1 MIGKTISHYRIS
13 GKLGEGGMGVVYRAE
28 DDRLGRTVA
37 LKFLT
42 DSYARDK
49 QAVERFKR
57 EARAASAL
65 NHPNIC
71 TIYDIDECEGQPFM
85 VMELLE
91 GETVKNRLTLG
102 SLPADELLDLAIQ
115 LADALDVA
123 HKRGIV
129 HRDIKPANIF
139 VTARGQAKILDFG
152 LAKLM
157 EQRTGRAALAV
168 GAGDWGNTAVFAEN
182 LTNPGTALGT
192 VAYMSPEQAR
202 GEEVD
207 SRTDIFSLGVVLYE
221 MATGK
226 EAFAGNTS
234 AVVFDAILNRTPP
247 DPLRLNPNLPP
258 GLDVIL
264 NKMLEKSPQDRYE
277 SASRLKAELQRL
289 KRDSDSGRNAA
300 SDSGRTAPS
309 DSGRTAAGN
318 LPAEC
323 SVAVLYFE
331 NLSGAKED
339 EYFRDGMTEDVI
351 TELSHIKTLKV
362 FPRAAVLAFRDQP
375 VTGPQVG
382 QQLHATYVLTGS
394 LRRAGNRLR
403 ITGQLVE
410 TRSGHA
416 LWVERFD
423 RELKDVFDVQ
433 DEIARSIT
441 QALRITLSPQ
451 EETAIA
457 SKPTENLQAYDF
469 YLRGRSLARRVT
481 RSDLEFAMQMFER
494 AIELDSRFALAH
506 AGVANACGE
515 YYEWHEHSDRWLEKG
530 STAAENALLLEP
542 NLAEALLA
550 QGRIAYAVKRFEEGI
565 RFAQQAIK
573 RKPDCD
579 GAYFVLA
586 RAYIASG
593 HPEKVLAITDAAV
606 AANGDDYN
614 VYVPLMVA
622 TQRAGDTEAARR
634 LRQRCLEALEQQL
647 SLVPEDVRA
656 RILLASNLAWLG
668 RTEDAAAALQIAI
681 ALRPNDANILYNA
694 ACTYAILQNKPEALR
709 LLKKLDEMGH
719 LNKGYTRQDSDFECL
734 HGDPEFEALLA

>member
-1 MIGKTISHYRIS
+1 
-13 GKLGEGGMGVVYRAE
+13 MGVVYKAV
-28 DDRLGRTVA
+28 DSRLGRTAAIKILSTVA
-37 LKFLT
+37 LN
-42 DSYARDK
+42 A
-49 QAVERFKR
+49 ERERRFVQ
-57 EARAASAL
+57 EAKAASSL
-65 NHPNIC
+65 NHPNIV
-71 TIYDIDECEGQPFM
+71 TIYDIDTQEIDGKPLSYIA
-85 VMELLE
+85 MEYVA
-91 GETVKNRLTLG
+91 GDTLDHLIG
-102 SLPADELLDLAIQ
+102 RKGLRIRDVLKYAVQI
-115 LADALDVA
+115 ADALAAA
-123 HKRGIV
+123 HAAGIV
-129 HRDIKPANIF
+129 HRDLKPSNVI
-139 VTARGQAKILDFG
+139 VTPQGVVKILDFG
-152 LAKLM
+152 LAKLG
-157 EQRTGRAALAV
+157 EPA
-168 GAGDWGNTAVFAEN
+168 GADAYAETLHGEGSP
-182 LTNPGTALGT
+182 LTEEGTILGT

-318 LPAEC
+318 LQAEC

-622 TQRAGDTEAARR
+622 TQRAGDTEGARR

>member
-1 MIGKTISHYRIS
+1 MIGQTISHYLIS
-13 GKLGEGGMGVVYRAE
+13 EKLGEGGMGVVWRAE
-28 DDRLGRTVA
+28 DERLGRTVA

-42 DSYARDK
+42 DSFARDA
-49 QAVERFKR
+49 QAIERFKR

-65 NHPNIC
+65 NHPSIC
-71 TIYDIDECEGQPFM
+71 TIYDIDEYEGQPFM

-91 GETVKNRLTLG
+91 GETVKQRLALG
-102 SLPADELLDLAIQ
+102 PLQIDELLDLAIQ
-115 LADALDVA
+115 LADALEVA
-123 HKRGIV
+123 HQRGIV

-157 EQRTGRAALAV
+157 EQRAGRGAAV
-168 GAGDWGNTAVFAEN
+168 GVGAAADGWDNTAVFVAD
-182 LTNPGTALGT
+182 LTSPGTALGT

-226 EAFAGNTS
+226 EAFSGNTS

-247 DPLRLNPNLPP
+247 DPSRLNPNVPV
-258 GLDVIL
+258 GLCAIL
-264 NKMLEKSPQDRYE
+264 NKMLEKSPDARYD
-277 SASRLKAELQRL
+277 SAELLKADLQRL
-289 KRDSDSGRNAA
+289 KKDSDSGRSAA
-300 SDSGRTAPS
+300 SSDSGR
-309 DSGRTAAGN
+309 RVAAGVQ
-318 LPAEC
+318 PEA

-331 NLSGAKED
+331 NLSAAKED

-351 TELSHIKTLKV
+351 TELSKIKTLKV

-394 LRRAGNRLR
+394 VRRAGNRLR

-423 RELKDVFDVQ
+423 REMKDVFDVQ

-457 SKPTENLQAYDF
+457 VRPTEDTQAYDF

-481 RSDLEFAMQMFER
+481 RSDLEFAIQMFER
-494 AIELDSRFALAH
+494 AIELDSRFALAY

-515 YYEWHEHSDRWLEKG
+515 YYEWHEHNDRWLEKG
-530 STAAENALLLEP
+530 TTAAENALFLEP
-542 NLAEALLA
+542 DLAEALLA
-550 QGRIAYAVKRFEEGI
+550 QGRIAYAAKRFEEGT
-565 RFAQQAIK
+565 RFTLRAIK
-573 RKPDCD
+573 RKPDCE

-593 HPEKVLAITDAAV
+593 HPEKVLAITDAAL

-614 VYVPLMVA
+614 VYVPLMTA
-622 TQRAGDTEAARR
+622 TQRAGDNEGARR
-634 LRQRCLEALEQQL
+634 LRHRCLEALEQQL
-647 SLVPEDVRA
+647 ASVPEDVRA
-656 RILLASNLAWLG
+656 RILLASNFAWLG
-668 RTEDAAAALQIAI
+668 RNEEAGQALQIAI

-694 ACTYAILQNKPEALR
+694 ACTYAILQNKQEALR

-719 LNKGYTRQDSDFECL
+719 LNKGYARQDSDFACL
-734 HGDPEFEALLA
+734 QGDPEFEALIA

>member
-13 GKLGEGGMGVVYRAE
+13 DKLGEGGMGVVYRAD

-37 LKFLT
+37 LKFLSE
-42 DSYARDK
+42 SYARDD
-49 QAVERFKR
+49 QAVERFTR

-71 TIYDIDECEGQPFM
+71 TIYDIDEYQGRPFM

-91 GETVKNRLTLG
+91 GETVKRHLARG
-102 SLPADELLDLAIQ
+102 PLPFDELLDLGIQ

-129 HRDIKPANIF
+129 HRDLKPANIF
-139 VTARGQAKILDFG
+139 VTGRGQAKILDFG

-157 EQRTGRAALAV
+157 PQRDRVAMAAGPNADTM
-168 GAGDWGNTAVFAEN
+168 AAH
-182 LTNPGTALGT
+182 LTSPGTALGT

-226 EAFAGNTS
+226 EAFSGNTS
-234 AVVFDAILNRTPP
+234 AVVFDAILNRTPV
-247 DPLRLNPNLPP
+247 DPIRLNPNLPSSLEP
-258 GLDVIL
+258 IL
-264 NKMLEKSPQDRYE
+264 SKMLEKSARSRYD
-277 SASRLKAELQRL
+277 SAARLKADLQQL
-289 KRDSDSGRNAA
+289 KKD
-300 SDSGRTAPS
+300 S
-309 DSGRTAAGN
+309 DSGRTAAVAV
-318 LPAEC
+318 PAER
-323 SVAVLYFE
+323 SLAVLYFE

-351 TELSHIKTLKV
+351 TELSKINNLKV
-362 FPRAAVLAFRDQP
+362 FPRAAVLSFRDQA

-382 QQLHATYVLTGS
+382 QQLNARHVLTGS

-403 ITGQLVE
+403 ITAQLVE
-410 TRSGHA
+410 TRTGHA
-416 LWVERFD
+416 AWAERYD
-423 RELKDVFDVQ
+423 RELKDVFEVQ

-451 EETAIA
+451 EEKAIA
-457 SKPTENLQAYDF
+457 RKPTENTQAYDF
-469 YLRGRSLARRVT
+469 YLRGRSFARRVT

-494 AIELDSRFALAH
+494 AIELDARFALAY
-506 AGVANACGE
+506 AGMANACGE
-515 YYEWHEHSDRWLEKG
+515 YYEWHEHDQRWIDKG
-530 STAAENALLLEP
+530 TAAADRALVLEAHLP
-542 NLAEALLA
+542 EALLA
-550 QGRIAYAVKRFEEGI
+550 QARIAYAVKCFDEGT
-565 RFAQQAIK
+565 RLAQQAIE

-586 RAYIASG
+586 RAFIASG
-593 HPEKVLAITDAAV
+593 HPEQAVRLTEAAL

-622 TQRAGDTEAARR
+622 TERMADKEGARR
-634 LRQRCLEALEQQL
+634 LRERFELSLEQQL
-647 SLVPEDVRA
+647 KLVPEDVRA
-656 RILLASNLAWLG
+656 RILLASNLAWFG
-668 RTEDAAAALQIAI
+668 RVEESVQALQIAV
-681 ALRPNDANILYNA
+681 ALRPNDSNILYNA
-694 ACTYAILQNKPEALR
+694 ACTYGILQKKPEALS
-709 LLKKLDEMGH
+709 LLKKLNAMGH
-719 LNKGYTRQDSDFECL
+719 LNKSYARQDSDLDCL
-734 HGDPEFEALLA
+734 HGDPEFESLLA

>member
-1 MIGKTISHYRIS
+1 MIGKSISHYRIS
-13 GKLGEGGMGVVYRAE
+13 DKLGEGGMGVVYRAE

-42 DSYARDK
+42 DSYARDT

-71 TIYDIDECEGQPFM
+71 TIYDIDEYEGQPFM

-91 GETVKNRLTLG
+91 GETVKNRLALG
-102 SLPADELLDLAIQ
+102 PLPTDELLDLAIQ

-168 GAGDWGNTAVFAEN
+168 SAGDDWGNTAVFADN
-182 LTNPGTALGT
+182 LTTPGTALGT

-247 DPLRLNPNLPP
+247 DPARLNPNLPP
-258 GLDVIL
+258 GLDAIL
-264 NKMLEKSPQDRYE
+264 NKMLEKSPQSRYE

-289 KRDSDSGRNAA
+289 KKD
-300 SDSGRTAPS
+300 S
-309 DSGRTAAGN
+309 DSGRTAAADVQ
-318 LPAEC
+318 AER

-394 LRRAGNRLR
+394 IRRAGNRLR

-530 STAAENALLLEP
+530 TTAAENALLLEP

-593 HPEKVLAITDAAV
+593 HPEKVIAITDAAL

-622 TQRAGDTEAARR
+622 TERSGDTEGARR

-668 RTEDAAAALQIAI
+668 KNEEAAQALQIAI

-694 ACTYAILQNKPEALR
+694 ACTYAILQNKQEALR

-719 LNKGYTRQDSDFECL
+719 LNKGYARQDSDFECL

>member
-1 MIGKTISHYRIS
+1 MIGKSISHYRIS
-13 GKLGEGGMGVVYRAE
+13 DKLGEGGMGVVYRAE

-91 GETVKNRLTLG
+91 GETVKNRLALG
-102 SLPADELLDLAIQ
+102 PLPTDELLDVGIQ

-182 LTNPGTALGT
+182 LTTPGTALGT

-289 KRDSDSGRNAA
+289 KRDSDSGRTA
-300 SDSGRTAPS
+300 SADV
-309 DSGRTAAGN
+309 
-318 LPAEC
+318 PAER

-457 SKPTENLQAYDF
+457 SRPTENLQAYDF

-481 RSDLEFAMQMFER
+481 RSDLEFAMQMFQR

-515 YYEWHEHSDRWLEKG
+515 YYEWHDHSDRWLEKG
-530 STAAENALLLEP
+530 TTAAENALLLEP
-542 NLAEALLA
+542 KLAEALLA

-565 RFAQQAIK
+565 RFVQQAIK
-573 RKPDCD
+573 RKADCD

-593 HPEKVLAITDAAV
+593 HPEKVSAITDAAL

-622 TQRAGDTEAARR
+622 AERSGDTEGARR

-668 RTEDAAAALQIAI
+668 RNEEAAAALQIAI

-694 ACTYAILQNKPEALR
+694 ACTYAILQNKQEALR

-719 LNKGYTRQDSDFECL
+719 LNKGYARQDSDFEGL

>member
-1 MIGKTISHYRIS
+1 MR
-13 GKLGEGGMGVVYRAE
+13 
-28 DDRLGRTVA
+28 
-37 LKFLT
+37 
-42 DSYARDK
+42 
-49 QAVERFKR
+49 
-57 EARAASAL
+57 
-65 NHPNIC
+65 
-71 TIYDIDECEGQPFM
+71 
-85 VMELLE
+85 
-91 GETVKNRLTLG
+91 
-102 SLPADELLDLAIQ
+102 
-115 LADALDVA
+115 
-123 HKRGIV
+123 
-129 HRDIKPANIF
+129 
-139 VTARGQAKILDFG
+139 
-152 LAKLM
+152 
-157 EQRTGRAALAV
+157 
-168 GAGDWGNTAVFAEN
+168 
-182 LTNPGTALGT
+182 
-192 VAYMSPEQAR
+192 
-202 GEEVD
+202 
-207 SRTDIFSLGVVLYE
+207 
-221 MATGK
+221 
-226 EAFAGNTS
+226 
-234 AVVFDAILNRTPP
+234 
-247 DPLRLNPNLPP
+247 LRLNPNLPP
-258 GLDVIL
+258 GLDTII
-264 NKMLEKSPQDRYE
+264 NKMLEKSPQSRYE
-277 SASRLKAELQRL
+277 SASLLKAELQRL
-289 KRDSDSGRNAA
+289 KRNSDSGRIA
-300 SDSGRTAPS
+300 
-309 DSGRTAAGN
+309 AAGVQS
-318 LPAEC
+318 ER

-410 TRSGHA
+410 TRTGHA

-451 EETAIA
+451 EENAIA

-530 STAAENALLLEP
+530 TTAAENALFIEP
-542 NLAEALLA
+542 ELAEALLA
-550 QGRIAYAVKRFEEGI
+550 QGRIQYAVKRFEEGI

-579 GAYFVLA
+579 GAYYVLA

-593 HPEKVLAITDAAV
+593 HPEHVLGLTDAAL

-622 TQRAGDTEAARR
+622 HERHGDTEGARR
-634 LRQRCLEALEQQL
+634 LRLRCLEALEQQL
-647 SLVPEDVRA
+647 RWCPKTSVPEFCWPATWHGLEGTRRQA
-656 RILLASNLAWLG
+656 RRCRSRSRCVPMTPISSITPLVL
-668 RTEDAAAALQIAI
+668 T
-681 ALRPNDANILYNA
+681 P
-694 ACTYAILQNKPEALR
+694 
-709 LLKKLDEMGH
+709 
-719 LNKGYTRQDSDFECL
+719 F
-734 HGDPEFEALLA
+734 

>member
-13 GKLGEGGMGVVYRAE
+13 DKLGEGGMGVVYRAE
-28 DDRLGRTVA
+28 DDRLGRAVA

-42 DSYARDK
+42 DSYARDT

-71 TIYDIDECEGQPFM
+71 TIYDIDEYDGQPFM

-91 GETVKNRLTLG
+91 GETVKNRLALG
-102 SLPADELLDLAIQ
+102 PLPADELLDLAIQ

-139 VTARGQAKILDFG
+139 VTTRGQAKILDFG

-157 EQRTGRAALAV
+157 ERAGRKALAV
-168 GAGDWGNTAVFAEN
+168 GVADWENTAVFVED

-207 SRTDIFSLGVVLYE
+207 SRTDIFSLGVVVYE

-234 AVVFDAILNRTPP
+234 AVIFDAILNRTPP
-247 DPLRLNPNLPP
+247 DPVRLNPNLPP

-264 NKMLEKSPQDRYE
+264 NKMLEKSPRDRYE
-277 SASRLKAELQRL
+277 TAARLKAELQRL
-289 KRDSDSGRNAA
+289 KRDSDSGRTAA
-300 SDSGRTAPS
+300 SDSGRTA
-309 DSGRTAAGN
+309 AASAQ
-318 LPAEC
+318 AEC

-362 FPRAAVLAFRDQP
+362 FPRASVLAFRDQP

-410 TRSGHA
+410 TRTGHA

-451 EETAIA
+451 EETALA

-481 RSDLEFAMQMFER
+481 RTDLEFAMQMFER

-515 YYEWHEHSDRWLEKG
+515 YYEWHDHSDRWLEKG
-530 STAAENALLLEP
+530 TTAAENALLLEP
-542 NLAEALLA
+542 KLAEALLA

-565 RFAQQAIK
+565 KFAQQAIK

-586 RAYIASG
+586 RAYVASG
-593 HPEKVLAITDAAV
+593 HPEKVVAIIEAAL

-622 TQRAGDTEAARR
+622 LERAGDKEAAGR

-668 RTEDAAAALQIAI
+668 RNDEAAQALQIAI

-694 ACTYAILQNKPEALR
+694 ACTYAILQNKQEALS

-719 LNKGYTRQDSDFECL
+719 LNKGYARQDSDFECL
-734 HGDPEFEALLA
+734 HGDPEFEGLLA

>member
-1 MIGKTISHYRIS
+1 MIGKVISHYRIS
-13 GKLGEGGMGVVYRAE
+13 DKLGEGGMGVVYRAE
-28 DDRLGRTVA
+28 DDRLGRAVA

-42 DSYARDK
+42 DSYARDT

-71 TIYDIDECEGQPFM
+71 TIYDIDEYDSQPFM

-91 GETVKNRLTLG
+91 GETVKNRLALG
-102 SLPADELLDLAIQ
+102 PLPADELLDLTIQ

-139 VTARGQAKILDFG
+139 VTSRGQAKILDFG

-157 EQRTGRAALAV
+157 ERAGRKALAV
-168 GAGDWGNTAVFAEN
+168 GATEWENTAVFVED

-234 AVVFDAILNRTPP
+234 AVIFDAILNRTPP
-247 DPLRLNPNLPP
+247 DPVRLNPNLPA
-258 GLDVIL
+258 GLDAIL
-264 NKMLEKSPQDRYE
+264 NKMLEKNPQSRYE
-277 SASRLKAELQRL
+277 SAARLKAELQRL
-289 KRDSDSGRNAA
+289 KRDSDSGRTAA
-300 SDSGRTAPS
+300 SDSGRTA
-309 DSGRTAAGN
+309 AAN
-318 LPAEC
+318 AQAEC

-362 FPRAAVLAFRDQP
+362 FPRASVLAFRDQP

-410 TRSGHA
+410 TRTGHA

-451 EETAIA
+451 EETALA

-481 RSDLEFAMQMFER
+481 RTDLEFAMQMFER

-515 YYEWHEHSDRWLEKG
+515 YYEWHDHSDRWLEKG
-530 STAAENALLLEP
+530 TTAAENALLLEP
-542 NLAEALLA
+542 KLAEALLA

-565 RFAQQAIK
+565 RFTQQAIK

-593 HPEKVLAITDAAV
+593 HPEKVVAITEAAL

-622 TQRAGDTEAARR
+622 LERSGDKEAAGR
-634 LRQRCLEALEQQL
+634 LRQRCLEALQQQL

-668 RTEDAAAALQIAI
+668 RNEEAAQALQIAI

-694 ACTYAILQNKPEALR
+694 ACTYAILQNKQEALG

-719 LNKGYTRQDSDFECL
+719 LNKGYARQDSDFECL
-734 HGDPEFEALLA
+734 HGDPEFEALVA

>member
-1 MIGKTISHYRIS
+1 MIGKTISHYRVS
-13 GKLGEGGMGVVYRAE
+13 DKLGEGGMGVVYRAA

-37 LKFLT
+37 LKFLA
-42 DSYARDK
+42 DSYALDV

-57 EARAASAL
+57 EARSASAL

-71 TIYDIDECEGQPFM
+71 TIYDIDEFEGQPFM

-91 GETVKNRLTLG
+91 GETVKHRLALG
-102 SLPADELLDLAIQ
+102 PFPTEELIELAIQ
-115 LADALDVA
+115 LADALEVA

-139 VTARGQAKILDFG
+139 VTTRGQAKILDFG

-157 EQRTGRAALAV
+157 ERTGREAAVAV
-168 GAGDWGNTAVFAEN
+168 GAAWENTAVFAEN
-182 LTNPGTALGT
+182 LTTPGTALGT

-226 EAFAGNTS
+226 QAFAGNTS

-247 DPLRLNPNLPP
+247 DPVRLNPNLPP
-258 GLDVIL
+258 GLNAIL
-264 NKMLEKSPQDRYE
+264 NKMLEKSPQSRYE
-277 SASRLKAELQRL
+277 SASLLKAELQRL
-289 KRDSDSGRNAA
+289 KRDSDSGHAVAA
-300 SDSGRTAPS
+300 NVQSER
-309 DSGRTAAGN
+309 
-318 LPAEC
+318 

-351 TELSHIKTLKV
+351 TELSKIKTLKV
-362 FPRAAVLAFRDQP
+362 LPRAAVLTFRDQP

-410 TRSGHA
+410 TRTGHV
-416 LWVERFD
+416 LWTERFD

-451 EETAIA
+451 EETALA

-530 STAAENALLLEP
+530 TTAAENALLLEP
-542 NLAEALLA
+542 KLAEALLA
-550 QGRIAYAVKRFEEGI
+550 QGRIAYAAKRFEEGI

-573 RKPDCD
+573 RKSDCD

-586 RAYIASG
+586 RAYVASG
-593 HPEKVLAITDAAV
+593 HPEKVVAIVDAAL

-614 VYVPLMVA
+614 VYIPLMVA
-622 TQRAGDTEAARR
+622 TERNGDMEAARR
-634 LRQRCLEALEQQL
+634 LRLRCLEALEQQL

-668 RTEDAAAALQIAI
+668 KTEEATQALQIAI

-694 ACTYAILQNKPEALR
+694 ACTYAILRNKQEALT

-719 LNKGYTRQDSDFECL
+719 LNKGYAREDSDFECL
-734 HGDPEFEALLA
+734 HGDAEFEALLA

>member
-1 MIGKTISHYRIS
+1 MIGKSISHYRIS
-13 GKLGEGGMGVVYRAE
+13 DKLGEGGMGVVYRAE

-42 DSYARDK
+42 DSYARDT

-85 VMELLE
+85 AMELLE
-91 GETVKNRLTLG
+91 GETVKNRLALG
-102 SLPADELLDLAIQ
+102 PLPTDELLDLAIQ

-139 VTARGQAKILDFG
+139 VTTRGQAKILDFG

-157 EQRTGRAALAV
+157 ERTGRGALAA
-168 GAGDWGNTAVFAEN
+168 GAAAWGNTAVFAEN
-182 LTNPGTALGT
+182 LTTPGTALGT

-247 DPLRLNPNLPP
+247 DPARLNPNLPP

-264 NKMLEKSPQDRYE
+264 NKMLEKSPQSRYE

-289 KRDSDSGRNAA
+289 KRDSDSGR
-300 SDSGRTAPS
+300 
-309 DSGRTAAGN
+309 TAAADVQ
-318 LPAEC
+318 AER

-410 TRSGHA
+410 TRTGHA

-530 STAAENALLLEP
+530 TTAAENALLLEP
-542 NLAEALLA
+542 KLAEALLA

-593 HPEKVLAITDAAV
+593 HPEKVIAITDAAL

-622 TQRAGDTEAARR
+622 TERSGDTEGARR
-634 LRQRCLEALEQQL
+634 LRQRCLDALEQQL

-668 RTEDAAAALQIAI
+668 KNEEAAQALQIAI

-694 ACTYAILQNKPEALR
+694 ACTYAILQNKQEALR

-719 LNKGYTRQDSDFECL
+719 LNKGYARQDSDFECL

>member
-1 MIGKTISHYRIS
+1 MIGKVISHYRIS

-28 DDRLGRTVA
+28 DDRLGRAVA

-42 DSYARDK
+42 DSYARDT

-71 TIYDIDECEGQPFM
+71 TIYDIDEYDGQPFM

-91 GETVKNRLTLG
+91 GETVKNRLALG
-102 SLPADELLDLAIQ
+102 PLPADELLDLTIQ

-139 VTARGQAKILDFG
+139 VTTRGQAKILDFG

-157 EQRTGRAALAV
+157 ERAGRKALAV
-168 GAGDWGNTAVFAEN
+168 GATEWENTAVFAED

-234 AVVFDAILNRTPP
+234 AVIFDAILNRTPP
-247 DPLRLNPNLPP
+247 DPVRLNPNLPA
-258 GLDVIL
+258 GLDAIL
-264 NKMLEKSPQDRYE
+264 NKMLEKNPQSRYE
-277 SASRLKAELQRL
+277 SAARLKAELQRL
-289 KRDSDSGRNAA
+289 KRDSDSGRTAA
-300 SDSGRTAPS
+300 SDSGRTA
-309 DSGRTAAGN
+309 AAN
-318 LPAEC
+318 AQAEC

-410 TRSGHA
+410 TRTGHA

-451 EETAIA
+451 EETALA

-481 RSDLEFAMQMFER
+481 RTDLEFAMQMFER

-515 YYEWHEHSDRWLEKG
+515 YYEWHDHSDRWLEKG
-530 STAAENALLLEP
+530 TTAAENALLLEP
-542 NLAEALLA
+542 KLAEALLA

-565 RFAQQAIK
+565 KFAQQAIK

-593 HPEKVLAITDAAV
+593 HPEKVVAITEAAL

-622 TQRAGDTEAARR
+622 LERSGDKEAAGR
-634 LRQRCLEALEQQL
+634 LRQRCLETLEQQL

-668 RTEDAAAALQIAI
+668 RNEEAAQALQIAI

-694 ACTYAILQNKPEALR
+694 ACTYAILQNKQEALS

-719 LNKGYTRQDSDFECL
+719 LNKGYARQDSDFERL
-734 HGDPEFEALLA
+734 HGDAEFEALLA

>member
-1 MIGKTISHYRIS
+1 MIGKVISHYRIS

-28 DDRLGRTVA
+28 DDRLGRAVA

-42 DSYARDK
+42 DSYARDT

-71 TIYDIDECEGQPFM
+71 TIYDIDEYDGQPFM

-91 GETVKNRLTLG
+91 GETVKNRLALG
-102 SLPADELLDLAIQ
+102 PLPADELLDLTIQ

-139 VTARGQAKILDFG
+139 VTTRGQAKILDFG

-157 EQRTGRAALAV
+157 ERAGRKALAV
-168 GAGDWGNTAVFAEN
+168 GATEWENTAVFAED

-234 AVVFDAILNRTPP
+234 AVIFDAILNRTPP
-247 DPLRLNPNLPP
+247 DPVRLNPNLPA
-258 GLDVIL
+258 GLDAIL
-264 NKMLEKSPQDRYE
+264 NKMLEKNPQSRYE
-277 SASRLKAELQRL
+277 SAARLKAELQRL
-289 KRDSDSGRNAA
+289 KRDSDSGRTAA
-300 SDSGRTAPS
+300 SDSGRTA
-309 DSGRTAAGN
+309 AADAQ
-318 LPAEC
+318 AER

-410 TRSGHA
+410 TRTGHA

-451 EETAIA
+451 EETALA

-481 RSDLEFAMQMFER
+481 RTDLEFAMQMFER

-515 YYEWHEHSDRWLEKG
+515 YYEWHDHSDRWLEKG
-530 STAAENALLLEP
+530 TTAAENALLLEP
-542 NLAEALLA
+542 KLAEALLA

-565 RFAQQAIK
+565 KFAQQAIK

-593 HPEKVLAITDAAV
+593 HPEKVVAITEAAL

-622 TQRAGDTEAARR
+622 LERSGDKEAAGR
-634 LRQRCLEALEQQL
+634 LRQRCLETLEQQL

-668 RTEDAAAALQIAI
+668 RNEEAAQALQIAI

-694 ACTYAILQNKPEALR
+694 ACTYAILQNKQEALS

-719 LNKGYTRQDSDFECL
+719 LNKGYARQDSDFERL
-734 HGDPEFEALLA
+734 HGDAEFEALLA

>member
-1 MIGKTISHYRIS
+1 
-13 GKLGEGGMGVVYRAE
+13 MGVVYRAE
-28 DDRLGRTVA
+28 DDRLGRAVA

-42 DSYARDK
+42 DSYARDT

-71 TIYDIDECEGQPFM
+71 TIYDIDEYDGQPFM

-91 GETVKNRLTLG
+91 GETVKNRLALG
-102 SLPADELLDLAIQ
+102 PLPADELLDLTIQ

-139 VTARGQAKILDFG
+139 VTTRGQAKILDFG

-157 EQRTGRAALAV
+157 ERAGRKALAV
-168 GAGDWGNTAVFAEN
+168 GATEWENTAVFAED

-234 AVVFDAILNRTPP
+234 AVIFDAILNRTPP
-247 DPLRLNPNLPP
+247 DPVRLNPNLPA
-258 GLDVIL
+258 GLDAIL
-264 NKMLEKSPQDRYE
+264 NKMLEKNPQSRYE
-277 SASRLKAELQRL
+277 SAARLKAELQRL
-289 KRDSDSGRNAA
+289 KRDSDSGRTAA
-300 SDSGRTAPS
+300 SDSGRTA
-309 DSGRTAAGN
+309 AADAQ
-318 LPAEC
+318 AER

-410 TRSGHA
+410 TRTGHA

-451 EETAIA
+451 EETALA

-481 RSDLEFAMQMFER
+481 RTDLEFAMQMFER

-515 YYEWHEHSDRWLEKG
+515 YYEWHDHSDRWLEKG
-530 STAAENALLLEP
+530 TTAAENALLLEP
-542 NLAEALLA
+542 KLAEALLA

-565 RFAQQAIK
+565 KFAQQAIK

-593 HPEKVLAITDAAV
+593 HPEKVVAITEAAL

-622 TQRAGDTEAARR
+622 LERSGDKEAAGR
-634 LRQRCLEALEQQL
+634 LRQRCLETLEQQL

-668 RTEDAAAALQIAI
+668 RNEEAAQALQIAI

-694 ACTYAILQNKPEALR
+694 ACTYAILQNKQEALS

-719 LNKGYTRQDSDFECL
+719 LNKGYARQDSDFERL
-734 HGDPEFEALLA
+734 HGDAEFEALLA

>member
-13 GKLGEGGMGVVYRAE
+13 EKLGEGGMGVVYRA
-28 DDRLGRTVA
+28 DDSRLGRTVA
-37 LKFLT
+37 LKFLAEG
-42 DSYARDK
+42 YARDS

-71 TIYDIDECEGQPFM
+71 TIYDIDEYEGRPFM

-91 GETVKNRLTLG
+91 GETVRRRLAQGPFST
-102 SLPADELLDLAIQ
+102 DELLDLGIQ

-139 VTARGQAKILDFG
+139 VTGRGQAKILDFG

-157 EQRTGRAALAV
+157 PQRDKVAMGAGALAGPNADTV
-168 GAGDWGNTAVFAEN
+168 AEH
-182 LTNPGTALGT
+182 LTSPGMAIGT

-202 GEEVD
+202 GDEVD
-207 SRTDIFSLGVVLYE
+207 SRSDIFSLGVVLYE

-226 EAFAGNTS
+226 EAFPGNTS
-234 AVVFDAILNRTPP
+234 AVIFDAILNRTPP
-247 DPLRLNPNLPP
+247 DPVRINPNLPP
-258 GLDVIL
+258 GLEPIL
-264 NKMLEKSPQDRYE
+264 SKTLEKSARSRYD
-277 SASRLKAELQRL
+277 SAARLKADLQQL
-289 KRDSDSGRNAA
+289 KKDSDSGK
-300 SDSGRTAPS
+300 
-309 DSGRTAAGN
+309 TAAVAA
-318 LPAEC
+318 PADR
-323 SVAVLYFE
+323 SLAVLYFE

-351 TELSHIKTLKV
+351 TELSKIKNLKV
-362 FPRAAVLAFRDQP
+362 FPRAAVLSFRDQA

-382 QQLHATYVLTGS
+382 QQLNARHVLTGS

-403 ITGQLVE
+403 ITAQLVE
-410 TRSGHA
+410 TRTGHSA
-416 LWVERFD
+416 WAERYD
-423 RELKDVFDVQ
+423 RELKDVFEVQ

-451 EETAIA
+451 EEKAIA
-457 SKPTENLQAYDF
+457 RKPTENAQAYDF
-469 YLRGRSLARRVT
+469 YLRGRSFARRVT
-481 RSDLEFAMQMFER
+481 RSDLEFAMQMFEQ

-515 YYEWHEHSDRWLEKG
+515 YYEWHEHDQRWIEKG
-530 STAAENALLLEP
+530 TAAALRALALEP
-542 NLAEALLA
+542 HLPEALLA
-550 QGRIAYAVKRFEEGI
+550 QARIAYALKRFDEGI
-565 RFAQQAIK
+565 RLAQQAIA

-586 RAYIASG
+586 RAFVAFG
-593 HPEKVLAITDAAV
+593 HPEEAVRLTEAAL

-622 TQRAGDTEAARR
+622 TERQGNKESARR
-634 LRQRCLEALEQQL
+634 LREQFEVSLEQQL
-647 SLVPEDVRA
+647 KLVPEDVRA
-656 RILLASNLAWLG
+656 RILLASNLAWFG
-668 RTEDAAAALQIAI
+668 RIEEAVQALQIAV
-681 ALRPNDANILYNA
+681 ALRPNDSSILYNA
-694 ACTYAILQNKPEALR
+694 ACTYGILQKKQEALD
-709 LLKKLDEMGH
+709 LLKKLNAMGH
-719 LNKGYTRQDSDFECL
+719 LNKGYARQDTDLECL
-734 HGDPEFEALLA
+734 HGDPEFEALTT

>member
-1 MIGKTISHYRIS
+1 MIGKVISHYRIS

-28 DDRLGRTVA
+28 DDRLGRAVA

-42 DSYARDK
+42 DSYARDT

-71 TIYDIDECEGQPFM
+71 TIYDIDEYDGQPFM

-91 GETVKNRLTLG
+91 GETVKNRLALG
-102 SLPADELLDLAIQ
+102 PLPADELLDLTIQ

-139 VTARGQAKILDFG
+139 VTTRGQAKILDFG

-157 EQRTGRAALAV
+157 ERAGRKALAV
-168 GAGDWGNTAVFAEN
+168 GATEWENTAVFAED

-234 AVVFDAILNRTPP
+234 AVIFDAILNRTPP
-247 DPLRLNPNLPP
+247 DPVRLNPNLPA
-258 GLDVIL
+258 GLDAIL
-264 NKMLEKSPQDRYE
+264 NKMLEKNPQSRYE
-277 SASRLKAELQRL
+277 SAARLKAELQRL
-289 KRDSDSGRNAA
+289 KRDSDSGRTAA
-300 SDSGRTAPS
+300 SDSGRTA
-309 DSGRTAAGN
+309 AADAQ
-318 LPAEC
+318 AER

-410 TRSGHA
+410 TRTGHA
-416 LWVERFD
+416 LWVERFA

-451 EETAIA
+451 EETALA

-481 RSDLEFAMQMFER
+481 RTDLEFAMQMFER

-515 YYEWHEHSDRWLEKG
+515 YYEWHDHSDRWLEKG
-530 STAAENALLLEP
+530 TTAAENALLLEP
-542 NLAEALLA
+542 KLAEALLA

-565 RFAQQAIK
+565 KFAQQAIK

-593 HPEKVLAITDAAV
+593 HPEKVVAITEAAL

-622 TQRAGDTEAARR
+622 LERSGDKAAAGR
-634 LRQRCLEALEQQL
+634 LRQRCLETLEQQL
-647 SLVPEDVRA
+647 SLVPEFCWRA
-656 RILLASNLAWLG
+656 IWRGWEG
-668 RTEDAAAALQIAI
+668 TRRP
-681 ALRPNDANILYNA
+681 LRPCRSRSHCVPTMPTSSTTL
-694 ACTYAILQNKPEALR
+694 PALTPSCKTSR
-709 LLKKLDEMGH
+709 
-719 LNKGYTRQDSDFECL
+719 RR
-734 HGDPEFEALLA
+734 

>member
-1 MIGKTISHYRIS
+1 MISPPSSHPKFKKMIGKTISHYRVS
-13 GKLGEGGMGVVYRAE
+13 DKLGEGGMGVVYRAD

-37 LKFLT
+37 LKFLA
-42 DSYARDK
+42 DSYAIDTL
-49 QAVERFKR
+49 AVERFKR

-71 TIYDIDECEGQPFM
+71 TIYDIDEFEGQPFM

-91 GETVKNRLTLG
+91 GETVKHRLAQGPFPTE
-102 SLPADELLDLAIQ
+102 ELLDLAIQ

-139 VTARGQAKILDFG
+139 VTVRGQAKILDFG

-157 EQRTGRAALAV
+157 ERTGRGAAVAV
-168 GAGDWGNTAVFAEN
+168 GAADWENTAVFAEN
-182 LTNPGTALGT
+182 LTTPGTALGT

-226 EAFAGNTS
+226 QAFAGNTS

-247 DPLRLNPNLPP
+247 DPVRLNPNLPP
-258 GLDVIL
+258 GLNAIL
-264 NKMLEKSPQDRYE
+264 NKMLEKSPQSRYE
-277 SASRLKAELQRL
+277 NASQLKAELQRL
-289 KRDSDSGRNAA
+289 KRDSDSGHAVAA
-300 SDSGRTAPS
+300 NVQSER
-309 DSGRTAAGN
+309 
-318 LPAEC
+318 

-351 TELSHIKTLKV
+351 TELSKIKTLKV
-362 FPRAAVLAFRDQP
+362 LPRAAVLAFRDQP

-410 TRSGHA
+410 TRTGHV
-416 LWVERFD
+416 LWTERFD

-451 EETAIA
+451 EETALA

-530 STAAENALLLEP
+530 TTAAENALLLEP
-542 NLAEALLA
+542 KLAEALLA
-550 QGRIAYAVKRFEEGI
+550 QGRIAYAAKRFEEGI

-573 RKPDCD
+573 RKSDCD

-586 RAYIASG
+586 RAYVASG
-593 HPEKVLAITDAAV
+593 HPEKVVAIVDAAL

-614 VYVPLMVA
+614 VYIPLMVA
-622 TQRAGDTEAARR
+622 TERNGDMEAARR
-634 LRQRCLEALEQQL
+634 LRLRCLEALEQQL

-656 RILLASNLAWLG
+656 RVLLASNLAWLG
-668 RTEDAAAALQIAI
+668 KTEEATQALQIAI

-694 ACTYAILQNKPEALR
+694 ACTYAILRNKQEALK

-719 LNKGYTRQDSDFECL
+719 LNKGYARQDSDFECL
-734 HGDPEFEALLA
+734 HGDAEFEALLA